1 MLIVQDLGMSPLA
14 GTPEAVELISEGLG
28 GSGPDR
34 GRGGVFS
41 NNVLEDEDDL
51 GGPEGVTK
59 RVARSPEGGENLC
72 RERTTMGGGTWVV
85 VVLEKVGHEVTGV
98 T

>member
-1 MLIVQDLGMSPLA
+1 MSPLA

-28 GSGPDR
+28 VSGPDR

-51 GGPEGVTK
+51 GGPDGVTK
-59 RVARSPEGGENLC
+59 RVARSPVSIMEFPLY
-72 RERTTMGGGTWVV
+72 V
-85 VVLEKVGHEVTGV
+85 
-98 T
+98 